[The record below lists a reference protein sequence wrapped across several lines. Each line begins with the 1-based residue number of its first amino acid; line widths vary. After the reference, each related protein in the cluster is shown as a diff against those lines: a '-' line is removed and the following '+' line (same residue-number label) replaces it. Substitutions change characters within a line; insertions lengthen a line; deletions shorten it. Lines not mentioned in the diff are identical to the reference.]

1 MFLYSYFTETPY
13 YFRPRYQP
21 MSQTRRF
28 VPLSKQTSKTH
39 PRVCLF
45 SADARTAQFPGT
57 SVVYRH
63 NSKHEIRPRFRCSK
77 ASVALALARQ
87 ETPRLDPFSLGK
99 ADNKRL
105 SHSCV
110 FDPDFPFGTARVR
123 VSAKLI
129 ARVGIRPGLFV
140 PLAALSFFY
149 LPYLSPFH
157 FPRATS
163 ERVFPCA
170 RCVAVLKALVY
181 AYTRHVKAN
190 DESLSSRDRGGLMNG
205 SRIFLFLCS
214 PIRTPS

>member
-1 MFLYSYFTETPY
+1 
-13 YFRPRYQP
+13 

-28 VPLSKQTSKTH
+28 VPLFANIENTS
-39 PRVCLF
+39 PRLF
-45 SADARTAQFPGT
+45 ILSRHQNGAASRYIGGLPAQW
-57 SVVYRH
+57 
-63 NSKHEIRPRFRCSK
+63 HEIRCSK
-77 ASVALALARQ
+77 TSVALGLARQ
-87 ETPRLDPFSLGK
+87 ETPRLDPFSPGK

-129 ARVGIRPGLFV
+129 ARVGIRPGLFI

-170 RCVAVLKALVY
+170 RCVAVLKPLVY

-190 DESLSSRDRGGLMNG
+190 DESLSSRDRRGLMNG
-205 SRIFLFLCS
+205 SRIFLFPCS
-214 PIRTPS
+214 STRTPS